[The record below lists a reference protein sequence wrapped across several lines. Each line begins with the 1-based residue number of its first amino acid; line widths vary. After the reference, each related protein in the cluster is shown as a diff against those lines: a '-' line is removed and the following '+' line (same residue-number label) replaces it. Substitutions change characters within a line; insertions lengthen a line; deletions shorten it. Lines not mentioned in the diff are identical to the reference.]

1 MTPTPKIFIG
11 YRRDDSLYIERLWDK
26 LVQELGEEN
35 VFFDVDKA
43 SIPPTSD
50 FPDALHTGVQGAE
63 IFLAVIGPGW
73 ISEKN
78 LRRLQDE
85 KDYVRC
91 ELKQALDRSAAGKTL
106 QILPLLVG
114 GASMPSPGQ
123 LPPELARFS
132 TLQPHTLRRER
143 TETYRS
149 DIDNL
154 ITLINR
160 HCPGLRAQRQNGW
173 MLEALHA
180 PEQSRA
186 RFAQNIAVRA
196 PGLQPI
202 KRLAAQSAL
211 DAWWRTWPT
220 DHAAFVLLGE
230 EGDGKSWATADWLAD
245 QLAAPGFAVP
255 IVFAPALRM
264 TSTSVTG
271 ILAAC
276 LEQSQPTPMDGWPA
290 RLHDLAKQPASAAPL
305 FLLVIDSFN
314 ERTSLDWR
322 ELFDSIRASPWR
334 ERIALLCLCRTPY
347 WAHLNMADAGL
358 LTPWTLSPFDDAE
371 LEQAL
376 AQRSSTRGAFEPE
389 VLHLM
394 ARPRYFDLAFRLAGE
409 IEQGGLTLE
418 RLIYEDWRDMTSR
431 KRRQACSHSDFQALI
446 TDLAKQNEDRRFASS
461 SFVQNAQGITN
472 DVPAFIKELE
482 SVRVLD
488 NKSGKLV
495 IAPRY
500 LPLGLG
506 LVLAA
511 EVEESGETD
520 LVALAEI
527 IARRMGSYR
536 EADLQVRIC
545 AMALF
550 HALNTKDYPEAGC
563 LALLRAWIEGR
574 NLDDSDLEKIAAYLP
589 LRPPTYLHMA
599 EYVWGDADNREAQDA
614 FMVGFLRHKE
624 RPDVKCELIKAFT
637 NWLGFVYPWGYR
649 AYFEQDEEKLAE
661 SRKAVEERLGQV
673 AEPGPVTLLGVQL
686 EVVQNAGL
694 LRLAQVALAVISHV
708 HAKDYVNALLT
719 GITAS
724 TVMDGSHAEFHWVL
738 HICCP
743 ETQQALLQA
752 ARNLLA
758 ADQPIAYLAARKL
771 LAYLGDEEA
780 RVMQASIPTEFRW
793 VHPYAKLRADDPCG
807 SPWGPWKEN
816 NYEVCLH
823 RTNGNPC
830 LIARQLK
837 QLALNPD
844 FYFPVVCRSKLEEAG
859 NELDLNKA
867 YLLMGNSAESLTLEE
882 IEPAL
887 CAFAPHRYQSLM
899 RALARTM
906 ATRDSLARRQLAL
919 HLLEYL
925 PFLGDEERGIFLA
938 AWRATLTL
946 QDKHDKDAQLFMFPA
961 VIFDLPAGEQ
971 MQRLI
976 ERGDENGYISHR
988 GPCFCPLSPEHVP
1001 AMLTALKVVESA
1013 SPQRLYNLLWYLSE
1027 ALDHTNPHVKDYILT
1042 HFKAFDTIAR
1052 SLCLKIVLKT
1062 GDADAANQLI
1072 LSVWHTRDGREYAQ
1086 ENLWGSIL
1094 LAESGQ
1100 GLPFADLVSRI
1111 SPEWLGYA
1119 VKKRGYQPEEVAT
1132 YAALLDATW
1141 RGLASRLPPPEAE
1154 SLSPYVV
1161 LQVNPEDERRID
1173 SISIEKPGPNNTRIA
1188 NYTWGGSAGAG
1199 SIKEIF
1205 RSSADIDAEI
1215 DKHNALRKQATSLA
1229 ERERRNGN
1237 PWFADAFE
1245 NGGLAQ
1251 VLAVDDTLWRAW
1263 LAPVLQDDRRARQ
1276 LLTLCR
1282 GFYEKLCAALLTHAP
1297 EQGLALFQAM
1307 ALRPTLGITDARL
1320 GLPLLLMDAFAAS
1333 ASPEVEQLL
1342 RSHIDSGN
1350 TDLDLFDIALLCQ
1363 QGDRQDW
1370 MRQLVTAWQQSDND
1384 YDRARG
1390 LALLGFSNDEADAA
1404 TLTDW
1409 IASHTDCWLRDL
1421 ADIALQNH
1429 RCNVWAR
1436 CWFDRFLSRSDRTE
1450 AWAAFRLFLRCV
1462 DRRFWLWLR
1471 STVLADAEPW
1481 KRDALTLNIGAIYS
1495 ACAENEK
1502 GWKDNFLGQKVK
1514 PKELWPWMGEY
1525 Q

>member
-11 YRRDDSLYIERLWDK
+11 YRRDDSLHIERLWDK

-73 ISEKN
+73 ISTVN
-78 LRRLQDE
+78 CSRLQDE
-85 KDYVRC
+85 KDYVRR
-91 ELKQALDRSAAGKTL
+91 ELQQALNRKQAGEKLD
-106 QILPLLVG
+106 ILPLLVG
-114 GASMPSPGQ
+114 DVSMPTPGQ

-143 TETYRS
+143 TETYRA

-154 ITLINR
+154 ITLINH
-160 HCPGLRAQRQNGW
+160 HCPSLRAQRQNDW
-173 MLEALHA
+173 MREALHS
-180 PEQSRA
+180 PDLSRA

-196 PGLQPI
+196 PKLQPI
-202 KRLAAQSAL
+202 KRLAAQFAL
-211 DAWWRTWPT
+211 DTWWRTWPT

-245 QLAAPGFAVP
+245 QLAAPDFAVT

-264 TSTSVTG
+264 TSASVTG
-271 ILAAC
+271 ILTAC
-276 LEQSQPTPMDGWPA
+276 LEQSQPTPSEGWPA
-290 RLHDLAKQPASAAPL
+290 RLHDLSTQTPSAAPL
-305 FLLVIDSFN
+305 FLLVVDSFN
-314 ERTSLDWR
+314 ERTHLDWR

-347 WAHLNMADAGL
+347 WAHLNIADGGL
-358 LTPWTLSPFDDAE
+358 LTPWTLSPFNDAE

-376 AQRSSTRGAFEPE
+376 ARRGSTRGKFAPE

-418 RLIYEDWRDMTSR
+418 RLIYEDWRDMTGA
-431 KRRQACSHSDFQALI
+431 KRPHSCTPDEFQALMAG
-446 TDLAKQNEDRRFASS
+446 LAGQYANRSFPIPDFAGHANG
-461 SFVQNAQGITN
+461 FEN
-472 DVPAFIKELE
+472 DAVALRKELQ
-482 SVRVLD
+482 SVRILD
-488 NKSGKLV
+488 SKNGKLV

-511 EVEESGETD
+511 EVEEHGETD

-550 HALNTKDYPEAGC
+550 HALNTKGYPEMGC

-574 NLDDSDLEKIAAYLP
+574 NLDDSDLNKIAAYLP
-589 LRPPTYLHMA
+589 LRPQTYLHMA
-599 EYVWGDADNREAQDA
+599 EYVWGDADNRVAQDA
-614 FMVGFLRHKE
+614 FMVGFMRHRE
-624 RPDVKCELIKAFT
+624 LPGVKSELIRAFT
-637 NWLGFVYPWGYR
+637 NWLGFVYPCGYR
-649 AYFEQDEEKLAE
+649 AYFERDAEKLAE
-661 SRKAVEERLGQV
+661 SRKEVEARLGQV
-673 AEPGPVTLLGVQL
+673 VEPGPVTLFGVQL

-694 LRLAQVALAVISHV
+694 LRLAQVALAVISHD
-708 HAKDYVNALLT
+708 HAKDYANALVT
-719 GITAS
+719 GIVAS
-724 TVMDGSHAEFHWVL
+724 TVMDGSHAEFPWVL
-738 HICCP
+738 HTCC
-743 ETQQALLQA
+743 TGTRQALLQA

-758 ADQPIAYLAARKL
+758 VDQPIAYLAARKL
-771 LAYLGDEEA
+771 LACLGNEEA
-780 RVMQASIPTEFRW
+780 RVMQISIPSEFRFI
-793 VHPYAKLRADDPCG
+793 HPHKKLHEDDPC
-807 SPWGPWKEN
+807 SSIWGPWGEN

-823 RTNGNPC
+823 RTSGNPR

-844 FYFPVVCRSKLEEAG
+844 FDFPVACRSKLDEAG
-859 NELDLNKA
+859 DGLDLTQVCCS
-867 YLLMGNSAESLTLEE
+867 MGNTTERHTLDE

-887 CAFAPHRYQSLM
+887 CAFASSRYQALM

-919 HLLEYL
+919 HLLNHVPL
-925 PFLGDEERGIFLA
+925 FGNEERAIILA
-938 AWRATLTL
+938 AWRATLTP
-946 QDKHDKDAQLFMFPA
+946 QDEHDKDAQFFMFPA
-961 VIFDLPAGEQ
+961 VVFDLLASEQ
-971 MQRLI
+971 LQRLT
-976 ERGDENGYISHR
+976 ERGDANGFINNQ
-988 GPCFCPLSPEHVP
+988 GPCFRPLSPEHGP
-1001 AMLTALKVVESA
+1001 ATLAALKAVDLLP
-1013 SPQRLYNLLWYLSE
+1013 PQRLYNLLWYLSE
-1027 ALDHTNPHVKDYILT
+1027 ALGHTDPHVQGYLQT
-1042 HFKAFDTIAR
+1042 RFEAFDTVAR

-1062 GDADAANQLI
+1062 GDAVAANHI
-1072 LSVWHTRDGREYAQ
+1072 TTSGWHTRDGKEHAQ

-1094 LAESGQ
+1094 LAEFGQ
-1100 GLPFADLVSRI
+1100 SLPFDDLVSRI

-1119 VKKRGYQPEEVAT
+1119 VGQRGYQAEEVAT

-1141 RGLASRLPPPEAE
+1141 RCIGARLPPPEAE

-1173 SISIEKPGPNNTRIA
+1173 SISIEEPGPNNTRIA

-1199 SIKEIF
+1199 SIDAIF
-1205 RSSADIDAEI
+1205 RNSADI
-1215 DKHNALRKQATSLA
+1215 DKHNALGEQTATFVES
-1229 ERERRNGN
+1229 ERRNGN
-1237 PWFADAFE
+1237 PWFAHAFE

-1251 VLAVDDTLWRAW
+1251 VLALDDTLWRAW
-1263 LAPVLQDDRRARQ
+1263 IAPVLQDDRRARQ

-1282 GFYEKLCAALLTHAP
+1282 GFYGKLCAALLTHAP
-1297 EQGLALFQAM
+1297 AQGLALFQAM
-1307 ALRPTLGITDARL
+1307 ASRPTLGITDARL
-1320 GLPLLLMDAFAAS
+1320 GLPLLVMDAFAAP

-1342 RSHIDSGN
+1342 RGQIDKGT
-1350 TDLDLFDIALLCQ
+1350 TDLDLFDTALLCQ

-1390 LALLGFSNDEADAA
+1390 LTLLGFSNDEVDAA

-1409 IASHTDCWLRDL
+1409 VAHHTDCWLRDV

-1429 RCNVWAR
+1429 RRNVWAR
-1436 CWFDRFLSRSDRTE
+1436 CWFDSFLSRNDRTE

-1462 DRRFWLWLR
+1462 DRRFWLWWC
-1471 STVLADAEPW
+1471 STALTGAEPW
-1481 KRDALTLNIGAIYS
+1481 KRDALTMNLGAIDS